1 MRKKKVYFP
10 TFGSGVGHA
19 SRASII
25 ASSLEEDFSYRFSS
39 FKDGYEF
46 LMANKFQCKKIYPLD
61 ISWKKNGTVS
71 TTKTMIKSP
80 FLSGIFLYHLKEEYK
95 FLKKYKPDVVF
106 SDSRL
111 SPILCAN
118 KLKIP
123 SIVILNQI
131 KLLVE
136 IRNKR
141 RERLETINGRLLGKL
156 WNYADEIFI
165 PDLPPPYTIC
175 KENIQ
180 GVDSIKDKI
189 TYIGFI
195 TKQREDKRKF
205 SIINELDIDKDKK
218 TIYVQVSGPRQSRL
232 DVYHKII
239 KQMEPVK
246 DEYNIIISKGDP
258 KGRSIPKKKEY
269 WTEFEWCPWIEMF
282 ELSDCV
288 IIRGGH
294 SSIGNAISA
303 GKPSIIIPIENQS
316 EQIQNAIRVNELD
329 LGIYM
334 KNDEESLVGNIQ
346 SVLNENKFKN
356 AIKKFEG
363 LSSEYNGIEICKEK
377 IREYS

>member
-71 TTKTMIKSP
+71 TTKTMIRSP

-195 TKQREDKRKF
+195 TKQREGKRKF

-232 DVYHKII
+232 NVYHKII

-334 KNDEESLVGNIQ
+334 KNKEDSLVGNIQ
-346 SVLNENKFKN
+346 SILNENKFKN

>member
-71 TTKTMIKSP
+71 TTKTMIRSP

-195 TKQREDKRKF
+195 TKQREGKRKF

-232 DVYHKII
+232 NVYHKII

-334 KNDEESLVGNIQ
+334 KNKEDSLVGNIQ
-346 SVLNENKFKN
+346 SILNENKFKN

-363 LSSEYNGIEICKEK
+363 LSSEYNGIEICKKK

>member
-71 TTKTMIKSP
+71 TTKTMIRSP

-195 TKQREDKRKF
+195 IKQREGKRKF

-232 DVYHKII
+232 NVYHKII

-258 KGRSIPKKKEY
+258 KGKSIPKKKEY

-288 IIRGGH
+288 IMRGGH
-294 SSIGNAISA
+294 SSIGNAISS

-334 KNDEESLVGNIQ
+334 KNEEESLVGNIQ
-346 SVLNENKFKN
+346 SVLNENRFKN
-356 AIKKFEG
+356 AIKKFEE
-363 LSSEYNGIEICKEK
+363 LASEYNGIEICKEK

>member
-71 TTKTMIKSP
+71 TTKTMIRSP

-232 DVYHKII
+232 NVYHKII

-294 SSIGNAISA
+294 SSIGNAISS

-334 KNDEESLVGNIQ
+334 KNEEKSLVGNIQ
-346 SVLNENKFKN
+346 SVLNENRFKK
-356 AIKKFEG
+356 AIKKFEE

-377 IREYS
+377 IRRYS

>member
-71 TTKTMIKSP
+71 TTKTMIRSP

-195 TKQREDKRKF
+195 TKQREGKRKF

-334 KNDEESLVGNIQ
+334 KNEGESLIGNIQ
-346 SVLNENKFKN
+346 SVLNENRFKN

-377 IREYS
+377 IRKYS